1 MSARHVFPFPAIV
14 GQEEIK
20 LALLLNAISPA
31 IGGVLIRGHKGTAK
45 STAVRALSRILPDIE
60 VVAGCPFMC
69 ASSSAPEACPHCAT
83 APEARQSTVRS
94 ASLVELPLGVTEDRV
109 AGTLDI
115 ERALKSGE
123 KHFEP
128 GLLAAAHRGMLYI
141 DEVNLLSDHIVD
153 VLLDAAAMGVNYVER
168 EGISVSHAS
177 NFILVGTMNPEEG
190 ELRPQLL
197 DRFGLAVDVE
207 AAHDIDM
214 RTEVVRRRI
223 AFDEHPSAFQQQWA
237 EPEQAEQ
244 QCLLKARHLLPEVRL
259 HDDLLKMIAGIC
271 NDFGVD
277 GMRAD
282 IVMYRAAVALAA
294 YEGRTEVSEADIR
307 RVAPLVLPHRRRQPF
322 DEPNVDDQ
330 ELDDSMERHRP
341 NPPESQTSLPP
352 ESDASSDPS
361 EAEGEGA
368 PEPPE
373 PNGQGMAPED
383 KPASIGQ
390 TYAVQSLEGPLQ
402 QAAMQQRTTG
412 RRSRKLG
419 GRTGHYVTSRPPQDR
434 VRDIAIDATLRAAA
448 PKMYER
454 RLSEDNPVLIRSTDL
469 REKVRESRSGNL
481 ILFAVDAS
489 GSMGARDRM
498 IATKGAIMSL
508 LLDAYQKRDQVGM
521 VSFRGHDA
529 SIVLPPTSS
538 VELAQQYLTHMVTG
552 GRTPLA
558 AGLAKA
564 SELLTR
570 YRHRDRD
577 MQPLLVLLTDGRA
590 NAALG
595 SDDPVADSLRQATA
609 LCQAHVPALVVDTE
623 QGVLRLGLAQRL
635 AQALGGICLR
645 LEELAATTLAKA
657 VRLSMAG

>member
-1 MSARHVFPFPAIV
+1 
-14 GQEEIK
+14 
-20 LALLLNAISPA
+20 LLNAISPA

-45 STAVRALSRILPDIE
+45 STAVRALSRILPEIE

-69 ASSSAPEACPHCAT
+69 EPAAAPEICPHCAT
-83 APEARQSTVRS
+83 APVARQSTVRPS
-94 ASLVELPLGVTEDRV
+94 RLVELPLGVTEDRV

-153 VLLDAAAMGVNYVER
+153 ILLDAAAMGVNYVER
-168 EGISVSHAS
+168 EGVSVSHAS
-177 NFILVGTMNPEEG
+177 AFILVGTMNPEEG

-197 DRFGLAVDVE
+197 DRFGLAVDVQ

-223 AFDEHPSAFQQQWA
+223 AFDAHPGTFQQQWA
-237 EPEQAEQ
+237 DTERSEQ
-244 QCLLKARHLLPEVRL
+244 QRLLKARRLLPEVRL
-259 HDDLLKMIAGIC
+259 DDELLKMIAGIC

-307 RVAPLVLPHRRRQPF
+307 RVAPLVLPHRRRRQPF
-322 DEPNVDDQ
+322 DEPTVDDQ
-330 ELDDSMERHRP
+330 ELEGSIERHRP
-341 NPPESQTSLPP
+341 NPPENSSPP
-352 ESDASSDPS
+352 ESDASSDPHD
-361 EAEGEGA
+361 ADGEGA
-368 PEPPE
+368 PKPD
-373 PNGQGMAPED
+373 GQGRTPED
-383 KPASIGQ
+383 NQAPIGQ
-390 TYAVQSLEGPLQ
+390 TYAVQPLEGPLQ
-402 QAAMQQRTTG
+402 PSALQRASG
-412 RRSRKLG
+412 RRSHKLG
-419 GRTGHYVTSRPPQDR
+419 GRSGHYVTSRQPQGR

-448 PKMYER
+448 PKLYER
-454 RLSEDNPVLIRSTDL
+454 RLSEANPVLIRSTDL
-469 REKVRESRSGNL
+469 REKVRESRGGNL

-521 VSFRGHDA
+521 VSFRGQDA
-529 SIVLPPTSS
+529 SILLPPTSS
-538 VELAQQYLTHMVTG
+538 VELAQQYLANMVTG

-558 AGLAKA
+558 AGLAKVH
-564 SELLTR
+564 ELLAR
-570 YRHRDRD
+570 SRHRDRD
-577 MQPLLVLLTDGRA
+577 LQPLLVLLTDGRA
-590 NAALG
+590 NAGLG
-595 SDDPVADSLRQATA
+595 SDDPVTASLRQATA
-609 LCQAHVPALVVDTE
+609 LCQAKVPALVVDTE

-657 VRLSMAG
+657 VRLSIVR